1 MLSTSLQFSQIELQE
16 LKQRYIHDFEQHKNT
31 YKDVE
36 HINTELKKL
45 ENTAD
50 YLENQSRRNNLR
62 FDGIKERAGESWAD
76 TEDALRRV
84 LQQQLKLPVEQAMT
98 MPIALAHRTGGAPN
112 DGRDRTIVV
121 KFRYFKD
128 RDAVLQAARVNK
140 PQGMFVNEDFSQR
153 VVSRRKELIPAMREA
168 RDRGKVAYLSFDK
181 LIVKDRPEQR

>member
-1 MLSTSLQFSQIELQE
+1 MTLNST
-16 LKQRYIHDFEQHKNT
+16 KIHIKC
-31 YKDVE
+31 
-36 HINTELKKL
+36 NTELKKL

-84 LQQQLKLPVEQAMT
+84 MQQQLKLPVEQAMA
-98 MPIALAHRTGGAPN
+98 MPIERAHRTGGAPN

-121 KFRYFKD
+121 KFRSFKD

-140 PQGMFVNEDFSQR
+140 PQSMFVNEDFSQR

-168 RDRGKVAYLSFDK
+168 RDRGKIAYLSFDK

>member
-1 MLSTSLQFSQIELQE
+1 MIDNQMKAFQACIQSVMETTNKLFDAFLLDTTRDLTDLKTSLQFSQIKLQE

-62 FDGIKERAGESWAD
+62 FDGIKERTGESWA
-76 TEDALRRV
+76 EDALRRV
-84 LQQQLKLPVEQAMT
+84 LQQQLKLLVEQAMA
-98 MPIALAHRTGGAPN
+98 MPIERAN
-112 DGRDRTIVV
+112 RTIVV
-121 KFRYFKD
+121 KFRSFKD

-153 VVSRRKELIPAMREA
+153 VVSRRK
-168 RDRGKVAYLSFDK
+168 
-181 LIVKDRPEQR
+181 